1 VIVFWD
7 EEYWLSTLAI
17 DGGSGVLHEALAS
30 VRRAIGEEPYAGI
43 PVGANTYAVRA
54 TLLSGLLA
62 VVVVYHVDDPFVNLL
77 RVRLAQ
83 G

>member
-30 VRRAIGEEPYAGI
+30 VRRSIGEEPYAGTPI
-43 PVGANTYAVRA
+43 GGNTYAVKS
-54 TLLSGLLA
+54 TLLSGLLT
-62 VVVVYHVDDPFVNLL
+62 VVVVYHVNDPFVNLL
-77 RVRLAQ
+77 RVRLVQ